1 MQEERAGLCPAVAAN
16 RHQQVFLACCWVTV
30 ASRLSSLATDTC
42 VFACIAQTTKIPVV
56 TFEYPGVVDSKLVQ
70 TLSFYLRNGNQY
82 FKTQESRFGV
92 PVPRSSPGF
101 TREFTRVECLPTGGL
116 WFPHQVITAALDWA
130 WTTERGRHC
139 SKHFHILS
147 HHIHDSPMSLP
158 LLLAPFYPWGTC
170 GG

>member
-1 MQEERAGLCPAVAAN
+1 MQEERAGLCPAVASN
-16 RHQQVFLACCWVTV
+16 RHQQVFLACFWVTV
-30 ASRLSSLATDTC
+30 ASCLSSLATDTC

-56 TFEYPGVVDSKLVQ
+56 TFEYPGVVNSKLVQ
-70 TLSFYLRNGNQY
+70 TLSFYLHNGNQY
-82 FKTQESRFGV
+82 FKTQDSRFGV
-92 PVPRSSPGF
+92 PVPRSSPGLS
-101 TREFTRVECLPTGGL
+101 V
-116 WFPHQVITAALDWA
+116 FPLEGYGFHIKLLQLHL
-130 WTTERGRHC
+130 TERGPRGRHC